1 MQLQEVFKNTFFVEP
16 LGATASEPS
25 NQPLCSDIIKKYRNE
40 INNGNI
46 FDYSA
51 NFRNAFCL
59 LRSQN
64 LGFFQGK

>member
-1 MQLQEVFKNTFFVEP
+1 MQVQEVFKNTFFVEP
-16 LGATASEPS
+16 LEATASEPS

-40 INNGNI
+40 INGGNI

-51 NFRNAFCL
+51 NLRNAFCL